1 MGKKR
6 EEPAVSTFNSNPES
20 TCSPARNIE
29 VAWTTRRPRV
39 GVFEREQSL
48 PLTALATNRW
58 KAERVADA
66 DEVIHRSRREA
77 HADMEINLLLL
88 GYL

>member
-1 MGKKR
+1 
-6 EEPAVSTFNSNPES
+6 
-20 TCSPARNIE
+20 
-29 VAWTTRRPRV
+29 
-39 GVFEREQSL
+39 VFEREQSL